1 MDTQTLVVLVLAGL
15 MGYLLY
21 DTYFNAEV
29 DYVEASDGN
38 KYLVRDMPDKKEAAN
53 LLAQV
58 RARSER
64 LIEHLKKAKPEDPR
78 TIQLFTNFRAD
89 KLSEGGDNAKYTSY
103 SVNKGERIIFCL
115 RARDGTNKLADINT
129 VMFVAIHELGHLCTT
144 DIGHTKMFWDN
155 FRWLLED
162 SLDIGIYVKD
172 DYKNNPQ
179 SYCGI
184 EITSSPLDK

>member
-1 MDTQTLVVLVLAGL
+1 MDTQTIVVAVLAVL
-15 MGYLLY
+15 LGYLIF

-38 KYLVRDMPDKKEAAN
+38 KYLVRDLPDKQGAAD
-53 LLAQV
+53 LLAEV
-58 RARSER
+58 RARSEL
-64 LIEHLKKAKPEDPR
+64 LIDHLKKKAPEDPR
-78 TIQLFTNFRAD
+78 TIQLFQNFQPN

-103 SVNKGERIIFCL
+103 SINKGERIIFCL
-115 RARDGTNKLADINT
+115 RSRDGSNKLADINT

-155 FRWLLED
+155 FKWLLED

-172 DYKNNPQ
+172 DYKNSPQ
-179 SYCGI
+179 EYCGI
-184 EITSSPLDK
+184 EITSSPLD